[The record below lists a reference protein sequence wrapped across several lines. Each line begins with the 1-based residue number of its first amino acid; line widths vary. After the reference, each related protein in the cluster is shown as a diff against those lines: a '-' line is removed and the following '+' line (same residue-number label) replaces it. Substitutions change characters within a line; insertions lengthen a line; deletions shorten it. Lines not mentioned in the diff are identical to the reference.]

1 MGRMASFPL
10 KICEKS
16 FLPVFMIHSSLA
28 KVLGVVKPGVGVG
41 EELWCSTLD
50 RLVSGPRN
58 DKITAILKSLEQL
71 IVPNTNSFS
80 FLLKTER

>member
-16 FLPVFMIHSSLA
+16 FLLVFVIHSSLA

-58 DKITAILKSLEQL
+58 DKITAIQSLEQL

-80 FLLKTER
+80 FLLKTE